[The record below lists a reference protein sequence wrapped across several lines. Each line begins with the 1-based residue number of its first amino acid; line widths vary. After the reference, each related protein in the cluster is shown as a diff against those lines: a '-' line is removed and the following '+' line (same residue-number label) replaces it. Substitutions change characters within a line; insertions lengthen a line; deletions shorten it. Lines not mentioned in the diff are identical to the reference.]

1 MKLKALIFLASIA
14 LISCKNEKSVEEL
27 PVVEEQP
34 KVSEVNLVLDMVVPK
49 DDVFQVFY
57 TEDGTANCSEE
68 NSVKVNVTGKPE
80 SQKITFEFPENKQIN
95 YLRIDIGENP
105 KQGELKFNNFLFT
118 NFGATIEFKG
128 NQIFEYFF
136 PNDQFNLN
144 FESSTLSPSNKKGNY
159 DPIMYG
165 SEQLIEKMNAI
176 LK

>member
-1 MKLKALIFLASIA
+1 MKQKALIFLASIA

-80 SQKITFEFPENKQIN
+80 SQKITFEFPENKRIN

-105 KQGELKFNNFLFT
+105 EQGELKFNNFLFT

-136 PNDQFNLN
+136 PNEMFKLN
-144 FESSTLSPSNKKGNY
+144 FETATLSPGEKKEVY

-165 SEQLIEKMNAI
+165 SEQLTAKLNTV